1 MIFLL
6 LAAVF
11 ILHILCVQLCFE
23 GIAVISYYRETT
35 TKPELLEAE
44 AHSCRASA
52 GSNGEDEPRQQKVF
66 YQCKSCIHV
75 QQNCQSS
82 SECDS

>member
-11 ILHILCVQLCFE
+11 ILHVLCVQLCFE

-44 AHSCRASA
+44 AHSC
-52 GSNGEDEPRQQKVF
+52 
-66 YQCKSCIHV
+66 
-75 QQNCQSS
+75 
-82 SECDS
+82 